1 LRDSGL
7 NELDDYRIKRSMQI
21 VTDTRQT
28 EKQERIASAATALFL
43 RDGLRATSM
52 EAIAAEAGYAKAT
65 LYGVYKNKQEVF
77 AAVAEAF
84 ADQLVEEVRQ
94 ALEHPGTVE
103 ERITAGLCA
112 KQQLAFDV
120 IYASPHAPE
129 LMGAKTSYT
138 NKCIQEADHNIV
150 RLLEHVL
157 KSDPATTPG
166 ARISA
171 QALFFASI
179 GIADHTDTKKI
190 AFRRIEE
197 LTITYLTGVRTRGR
211 TKT

>member
-1 LRDSGL
+1 
-7 NELDDYRIKRSMQI
+7 MQMI
-21 VTDTRQT
+21 TDTRLS
-28 EKQERIASAATALFL
+28 EKQERIASAAMALFL

-52 EAIAAEAGYAKAT
+52 EAIAAEAGCAKAT

-84 ADQLVEEVRQ
+84 ASQLVDEVRN
-94 ALEHPGTVE
+94 ALDHPGTVE

-129 LMGAKTSYT
+129 LIGAKTSYA
-138 NKCIQEADHNIV
+138 NKCIQIADEGIV
-150 RLLEHVL
+150 RLLENVL
-157 KSDPATTPG
+157 KSDPATAPG
-166 ARISA
+166 ARVSA

-179 GIADHTDTKKI
+179 GIADHTDTKKT

-197 LTITYLTGVRTRGR
+197 LTMTYLTGVRARGR
-211 TKT
+211 IKK